1 MLYRGTESSLHAAAL
16 LTLILW
22 YASQGIAIISHLNT
36 AQRVSIRNA
45 AAAVVS
51 IRGTSFYSNYFI
63 IPARKK
69 NVKVVKKYGSN

>member
-1 MLYRGTESSLHAAAL
+1 MLSWQRVEFACGRSLDA
-16 LTLILW
+16 LILW

-36 AQRVSIRNA
+36 AQRASIRNA
-45 AAAVVS
+45 AAAAVS